1 MKGLDTTW
9 RLTLGY
15 ICVALTAVLALYWDT
30 ASSMAGTWA
39 ASTAYNHGYLVLP
52 IALWL
57 VWRKR
62 AQLAQLS
69 PAPDYL
75 GFALLAATGFAW
87 LVAEAGRVLVVQ
99 QYALAAMPAA
109 VVLALAGRRVAA
121 ALAFPLAFLLFA
133 VPTGEALV
141 PRLMDWTADFTVA
154 ALRLS
159 AIPVYR
165 EGNSFSLPSGNWSVV
180 EACSGLRYLIASLT
194 VGTLFAYLNYRR
206 LWKQA
211 LFVAVALVLP
221 VFANFL
227 RAYLIVMIGHLSN
240 MKLGIG
246 VDHMLFGWVFFG
258 AVIIVLFWFA
268 SFWRDA
274 EDGGAVIERSL
285 MPSSRGLITGT
296 AAGAVA
302 LAAAWPL
309 YAAHLDRSSAER
321 DSLELAAVPAVG
333 GWTSDAASLTEWRP
347 HYVGAAASRFTVYR
361 KGENAVA
368 LYIGY
373 YRDQRQGAELIGWQ
387 NAIVQSEDRVWANVG
402 ESARSVELASGA
414 VRVRETRLR
423 GAGQRLLVW
432 DWYSISGRDTSSPYL
447 GKALL
452 ARDKLLGRG
461 DDSAAVV
468 LAAPYGARP
477 DEGAQA
483 LAEFARDMLPAI
495 HATLIAATAADAQ

>member
-1 MKGLDTTW
+1 
-9 RLTLGY
+9 
-15 ICVALTAVLALYWDT
+15 
-30 ASSMAGTWA
+30 
-39 ASTAYNHGYLVLP
+39 
-52 IALWL
+52 
-57 VWRKR
+57 
-62 AQLAQLS
+62 
-69 PAPDYL
+69 
-75 GFALLAATGFAW
+75 
-87 LVAEAGRVLVVQ
+87 
-99 QYALAAMPAA
+99 
-109 VVLALAGRRVAA
+109 
-121 ALAFPLAFLLFA
+121 
-133 VPTGEALV
+133 
-141 PRLMDWTADFTVA
+141 
-154 ALRLS
+154 
-159 AIPVYR
+159 
-165 EGNSFSLPSGNWSVV
+165 
-180 EACSGLRYLIASLT
+180 
-194 VGTLFAYLNYRR
+194 
-206 LWKQA
+206 
-211 LFVAVALVLP
+211 
-221 VFANFL
+221 
-227 RAYLIVMIGHLSN
+227 
-240 MKLGIG
+240 
-246 VDHMLFGWVFFG
+246 MLFGWVFFG

-387 NAIVQSEDRVWANVG
+387 NAIVQSENRAWASAG
-402 ESARSVELASGA
+402 ESARSVELESGA
-414 VRVRETRLR
+414 LRVRETRLR

-432 DWYSISGRDTSSPYL
+432 DWYRISGRDTSNPYL
-447 GKALL
+447 AKALL
-452 ARDKLLGRG
+452 ARDRLIGRG

-477 DEGAQA
+477 GEGAQA